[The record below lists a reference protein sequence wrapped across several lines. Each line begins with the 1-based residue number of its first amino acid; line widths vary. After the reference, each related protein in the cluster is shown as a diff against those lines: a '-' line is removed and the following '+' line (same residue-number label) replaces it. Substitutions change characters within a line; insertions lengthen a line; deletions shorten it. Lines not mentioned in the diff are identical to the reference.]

1 MKKKVLILV
10 NVILAIIA
18 AIELCLVIIILVN
31 NIPTGKG
38 LTIENTIKRNYEIS
52 QISAKQNELSYEIL
66 VISNIDDKVIDTRV
80 TLKSDDGDILN
91 SKYNEIINE
100 TSIYNVSKALD
111 CIKYNTTINNGK
123 EISEVLNEYSNLNF
137 EEVTI
142 K

>member
-31 NIPTGKG
+31 NTPTGKG
-38 LTIENTIKRNYEIS
+38 LTTENTIKRNYEIS
-52 QISAKQNELSYEIL
+52 QISAKQNDLSYEIL

-80 TLKSDDGDILN
+80 TLKSDNGDILN

-123 EISEVLNEYSNLNF
+123 ETPEVLNEYNNLNF

>member
-10 NVILAIIA
+10 NIILAIIA

-31 NIPTGKG
+31 NTPTGKG
-38 LTIENTIKRNYEIS
+38 LTTENTIKRNYEIS
-52 QISAKQNELSYEIL
+52 QISAKQNDLSYEIL

-80 TLKSDDGDILN
+80 TLKSDNGDILN

-137 EEVTI
+137 GEVTI

>member
-10 NVILAIIA
+10 NIILAIIA

-31 NIPTGKG
+31 NTPTGKG
-38 LTIENTIKRNYEIS
+38 LTTENTIKRNYEIS
-52 QISAKQNELSYEIL
+52 QISAKQNDLSYEIL

-80 TLKSDDGDILN
+80 TLKSDNGDILN

>member
-1 MKKKVLILV
+1 MKKKVLILI
-10 NVILAIIA
+10 NIILAIIA
-18 AIELCLVIIILVN
+18 AIELCLVILILVN
-31 NIPTGKG
+31 NTPTGKG
-38 LTIENTIKRNYEIS
+38 LTTENTIKRNYEIS
-52 QISAKQNELSYEIL
+52 QISAKQNDLSYEIL

-80 TLKSDDGDILN
+80 TLKSDNGDILN

>member
-31 NIPTGKG
+31 NTPTGKG
-38 LTIENTIKRNYEIS
+38 LTTENTIKRNYEIS

-80 TLKSDDGDILN
+80 TLKSDNGDILN

>member
-1 MKKKVLILV
+1 MKKKVLILI
-10 NVILAIIA
+10 NIILAIIA
-18 AIELCLVIIILVN
+18 AIELCLVILILVN
-31 NIPTGKG
+31 NTPTGKG
-38 LTIENTIKRNYEIS
+38 LTTENTIKRNYEIS
-52 QISAKQNELSYEIL
+52 QISAKQNDLSYEIL

-80 TLKSDDGDILN
+80 TLKSDNGDTLN

-100 TSIYNVSKALD
+100 TSIYNVSKDLD

>member
-10 NVILAIIA
+10 SIILAIIA

-31 NIPTGKG
+31 NTPTGKG
-38 LTIENTIKRNYEIS
+38 LTTENTIKRNYEIS
-52 QISAKQNELSYEIL
+52 QISAKQNDLSYEIL

-80 TLKSDDGDILN
+80 TLKSDNGDILN

-123 EISEVLNEYSNLNF
+123 ETPEVLNEYNNLNF

>member
-10 NVILAIIA
+10 NIILAIIA

-31 NIPTGKG
+31 NTPTGKG
-38 LTIENTIKRNYEIS
+38 LTTENTIKRNYEIS
-52 QISAKQNELSYEIL
+52 QISAKQNDLSYEIL

-80 TLKSDDGDILN
+80 TLKSDNGDILN

-123 EISEVLNEYSNLNF
+123 ETPEVLNEYNNLNF

>member
-1 MKKKVLILV
+1 MKKKVLILI
-10 NVILAIIA
+10 NIILAIIA
-18 AIELCLVIIILVN
+18 AIELCLVILILVN
-31 NIPTGKG
+31 NTPTGKG
-38 LTIENTIKRNYEIS
+38 LTTENTIKRNYEIS
-52 QISAKQNELSYEIL
+52 QISAKQNDLSYEIL

-80 TLKSDDGDILN
+80 TLKSDNGDILN

-123 EISEVLNEYSNLNF
+123 ETPEVLNEYNNLNF

>member
-1 MKKKVLILV
+1 MKKKVLILI
-10 NVILAIIA
+10 NIILAIIA
-18 AIELCLVIIILVN
+18 AIELCLVILILVN
-31 NIPTGKG
+31 NTPTGIG

-52 QISAKQNELSYEIL
+52 QISAKQNDLSYEIL

-80 TLKSDDGDILN
+80 TLKSDNGDILN

-123 EISEVLNEYSNLNF
+123 ETPEVLSEYNNLNF

>member
-1 MKKKVLILV
+1 MKKILSILLIL
-10 NVILAIIA
+10 L
-18 AIELCLVIIILVN
+18 LFTSCSN
-31 NIPTGKG
+31 NQKK
-38 LTIENTIKRNYEIS
+38 ESK
-52 QISAKQNELSYEIL
+52 
-66 VISNIDDKVIDTRV
+66 VDDKVIDTRV
-80 TLKSDDGDILN
+80 TLKSDNGDILN

-100 TSIYNVSKALD
+100 TSIYNVSKDLD

>member
-1 MKKKVLILV
+1 MKKKVLILI
-10 NVILAIIA
+10 NIILAIIA

-31 NIPTGKG
+31 NTPTGKG
-38 LTIENTIKRNYEIS
+38 LTTENTIKRNYEIS
-52 QISAKQNELSYEIL
+52 QISAKQNDLSYEIL

-80 TLKSDDGDILN
+80 TLKSDNGDILN

-123 EISEVLNEYSNLNF
+123 ETPEVLNEYNNLNF